1 MEKSSEWIKMRKR
14 SSEEAKNALYRSYQE
29 LNRIAQRGQILFT
42 GSSLMEQF
50 PVNEIAMSMGIN
62 RIIYNRGVGGTTT
75 DDFLEH
81 MDIVLLD
88 LAPEKVFINIGTND
102 MMPRSDGEYWQDHLL
117 RNYETILQMIKEKLP
132 DTKVYIMAYYPV
144 NPQIPNIPEWTKYI
158 LKIRTN
164 AALNDTNEKLAVMAL
179 KYGYH
184 YIDCCSKLRDKDGN
198 QKAEFSKDGIHMYPV
213 AYMEVFRELCQYL

>member
-1 MEKSSEWIKMRKR
+1 MEKSSEWIKIRKR

-88 LAPEKVFINIGTND
+88 LAPDKVFINIGTND
-102 MMPRSDGEYWQDHLL
+102 MMPRSDGECWQEHLL
-117 RNYETILQMIKEKLP
+117 RNYERILQIIKEKLL
-132 DTKVYIMAYYPV
+132 DTKVYVIAYYPV
-144 NPQIPNIPEWTKYI
+144 NPQIPYLPEWTQYM

-164 AALNDTNEKLAVMAL
+164 EALNDINEKLAAL
-179 KYGYH
+179 AEKYGCY
-184 YIDCCSKLRDKDGN
+184 YIDCNSPLRDKEGN
-198 QKAEFSKDGIHMYPV
+198 QKADFSKDGIHMYPS